1 MKIDLSDL
9 DFDYYQ
15 PPLLVGGK
23 AMEFYE
29 LRPAGDDI
37 DFVVAEP
44 DYQCLAEKYPGQTVE
59 VYGDLGVKV
68 QAFELW
74 NSILLFTYEDLSIGA
89 YDLEG
94 IKVISLEKLLF
105 LKTLAIRELKYERD
119 VHLIVEKIH
128 RNQYG

>member
-1 MKIDLSDL
+1 M
-9 DFDYYQ
+9 
-15 PPLLVGGK
+15 
-23 AMEFYE
+23 
-29 LRPAGDDI
+29 
-37 DFVVAEP
+37 
-44 DYQCLAEKYPGQTVE
+44 E

-89 YDLEG
+89 YALEG

>member
-1 MKIDLSDL
+1 M
-9 DFDYYQ
+9 
-15 PPLLVGGK
+15 
-23 AMEFYE
+23 
-29 LRPAGDDI
+29 
-37 DFVVAEP
+37 
-44 DYQCLAEKYPGQTVE
+44 E

-105 LKTLAIRELKYERD
+105 LKTLAIRELKYSAMST
-119 VHLIVEKIH
+119 
-128 RNQYG
+128 

>member
-23 AMEFYE
+23 AMEFFE

-44 DYQCLAEKYPGQTVE
+44 DYQRWRKNIPARRWKCMATW
-59 VYGDLGVKV
+59 
-68 QAFELW
+68 A
-74 NSILLFTYEDLSIGA
+74 
-89 YDLEG
+89 
-94 IKVISLEKLLF
+94 
-105 LKTLAIRELKYERD
+105 
-119 VHLIVEKIH
+119 
-128 RNQYG
+128 

>member
-1 MKIDLSDL
+1 M
-9 DFDYYQ
+9 
-15 PPLLVGGK
+15 
-23 AMEFYE
+23 
-29 LRPAGDDI
+29 
-37 DFVVAEP
+37 
-44 DYQCLAEKYPGQTVE
+44 E

-74 NSILLFTYEDLSIGA
+74 KSILLFTYEDLSIRA

>member
-1 MKIDLSDL
+1 M
-9 DFDYYQ
+9 
-15 PPLLVGGK
+15 
-23 AMEFYE
+23 
-29 LRPAGDDI
+29 
-37 DFVVAEP
+37 
-44 DYQCLAEKYPGQTVE
+44 E

>member
-1 MKIDLSDL
+1 M
-9 DFDYYQ
+9 
-15 PPLLVGGK
+15 
-23 AMEFYE
+23 
-29 LRPAGDDI
+29 
-37 DFVVAEP
+37 
-44 DYQCLAEKYPGQTVE
+44 E

-74 NSILLFTYEDLSIGA
+74 NNILLFTYEDLSIDA
-89 YDLEG
+89 YALER

>member
-1 MKIDLSDL
+1 M
-9 DFDYYQ
+9 
-15 PPLLVGGK
+15 
-23 AMEFYE
+23 
-29 LRPAGDDI
+29 
-37 DFVVAEP
+37 
-44 DYQCLAEKYPGQTVE
+44 E

-74 NSILLFTYEDLSIGA
+74 KSILLFTYEDLSIGA
-89 YDLEG
+89 YELEG